1 MALTR
6 VEVLVRVRVRV
17 RVGVRVRIR
26 VRVGVRVRVRVRVS
40 LGADTLTMLECRKPR
55 EGAAQVPVH
64 LLVLD
69 DARALR
75 AEAGNHRLEGAHVL
89 EPAAKGVG
97 RLVGW

>member
-1 MALTR
+1 MATR
-6 VEVLVRVRVRV
+6 AAA
-17 RVGVRVRIR
+17 
-26 VRVGVRVRVRVRVS
+26 S
-40 LGADTLTMLECRKPR
+40 QGALTMLECRKPR
-55 EGAAQVPVH
+55 QGAAQVAVH

-75 AEAGNHRLEGAHVL
+75 AERGNHRLESAHVL

>member
-1 MALTR
+1 
-6 VEVLVRVRVRV
+6 
-17 RVGVRVRIR
+17 
-26 VRVGVRVRVRVRVS
+26 
-40 LGADTLTMLECRKPR
+40 MLECRKPR
-55 EGAAQVPVH
+55 QGAAQVAVH

-75 AEAGNHRLEGAHVL
+75 AERGNHRLESAHVL